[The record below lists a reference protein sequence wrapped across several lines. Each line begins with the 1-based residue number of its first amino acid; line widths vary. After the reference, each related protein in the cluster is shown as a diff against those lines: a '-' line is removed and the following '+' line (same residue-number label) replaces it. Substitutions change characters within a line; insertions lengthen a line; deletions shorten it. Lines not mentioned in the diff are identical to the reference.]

1 MLILSRKIG
10 ESLVIGEEIVVTLL
24 EQRGGQVRIGIEAP
38 RTVKVYRQEVY
49 VQIQKENLSAA
60 NSASASSGQ
69 DLIKQVSDYYKNLDP
84 SKKKDN

>member
-38 RTVKVYRQEVY
+38 RTVKVYRQEIY
-49 VQIQKENLSAA
+49 AQIQKENLSAA
-60 NSASASSGQ
+60 NSASASAGQ
-69 DLIKQVSDYYKNLDP
+69 DLIKQVSEYYQKLDP
-84 SKKKDN
+84 TKKKED